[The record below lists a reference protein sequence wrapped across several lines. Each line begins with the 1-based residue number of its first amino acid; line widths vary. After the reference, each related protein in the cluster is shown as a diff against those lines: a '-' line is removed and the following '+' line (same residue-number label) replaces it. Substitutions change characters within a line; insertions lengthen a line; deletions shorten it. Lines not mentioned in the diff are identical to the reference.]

1 MTGKVK
7 WFDDKKGFGFIEV
20 EDGRA
25 IFVHYSALTGVK
37 ELIEGQKVDFDV
49 TLGPKGLRA
58 TKVRVKS

>member
-7 WFDDKKGFGFIEV
+7 WFDVKKGFGFIGA

-25 IFVHYSALTGVK
+25 IFVHYSALMGVK